1 VKKEEWVLL
10 PRQATM
16 DMLAEIQLD
25 PAFTGR
31 ALQTRYEAMIR
42 SAPPTPAWS
51 LDQEQEA

>member
-1 VKKEEWVLL
+1 MKKEEWVLL